1 VKIAVF
7 TSSYPRFPGDGT
19 APFIKSICE
28 NLVQLGHKVVVVAP
42 YDPEVRQVKNRG
54 VQIHRFRYIWP
65 NRMYIMGHARALDA
79 DVRLRPLAFL
89 LLPFY
94 LLAGFIKL
102 LIITGQHGSQAIHVH
117 WVLPNGLVAAWVAAL
132 RKIPFILSL
141 HGSDVFVAQRNPF
154 FRSVA
159 RYVFRRAAGVT
170 ACSPELYQAA
180 LQLGAP
186 PETRLLPWGANPTQ
200 FTPDFRTAEA
210 RKMFTVNPD
219 RLLIVALGRLVHKKG
234 FGTLLAA
241 MPRIV
246 DNFPQVHLLVGGE
259 GPLRQQLSN
268 QAAALG
274 ISSQVSFAGGV
285 PWDRVPE
292 LLASADVFVL
302 PSQRDEYGN
311 VDGLPTVLLEAMS
324 SGVAVVASEIGGVSL
339 VLEDGRTGL
348 IVPPGE
354 PIALAQAV
362 LTLVRDPD
370 RRAAIGKAARQS
382 VVERFN
388 WESVAREIVVLLEL
402 GILMKPRPLRLGTI
416 YRDEVLRIL
425 HKRPNFGRVLDVGC
439 HDGYWLSTLTT
450 SIRIGIDPQPISG
463 APGVDLVCADGRYPP
478 FEKGTFDHVFALDVI
493 EHIADDQAFARSL
506 IQMIA
511 PGGRLFISTPAL
523 HIRLTPPILTRW
535 ISKQWGHTLRLGYTA
550 ERLNDFF
557 AGELDVQV
565 TSWNAP
571 YYRFY
576 YLAVRLLA
584 EFYPNLAVKL
594 TRRIAQLDSRH
605 PEGENGFYLLEG
617 NRTASTDPI
626 PLKR

>member
-1 VKIAVF
+1 MKIAVF

-28 NLVQLGHKVVVVAP
+28 NLVQLGHKVAVVAP
-42 YDPEVRQVKNRG
+42 YDPEVRQMKNGG

-65 NRMYIMGHARALDA
+65 NRMHIMGHARALDA

-89 LLPFY
+89 LLPFF
-94 LLAGFIKL
+94 LLAAFIKL
-102 LIITGQHGSQAIHVH
+102 LNVTGQQGSQAIHVH
-117 WVLPNGLVAAWVAAL
+117 WVVPNGLVAAWVAAW
-132 RKIPFILSL
+132 RNIPFILSL
-141 HGSDVFVAQRNPF
+141 HGSDVFVAQSNPV

-186 PETRLLPWGANPTQ
+186 PDTRLLPWGANPSQ
-200 FTPDFRTAEA
+200 FTPVFRSLEA
-210 RKMFTVNPD
+210 RKMFAVDPEQ
-219 RLLIVALGRLVHKKG
+219 LLIVALGRLVYKKG
-234 FGTLLAA
+234 FGTLISA
-241 MPRIV
+241 MPTIV
-246 DNFPQVHLLVGGE
+246 ENFPQARLLVGGE

-268 QAAALG
+268 QATALG
-274 ISSQVSFAGGV
+274 ITGQVTFAGSI

-324 SGVAVVASEIGGVSL
+324 SGVAVVASDIGGVRL
-339 VLEDGRTGL
+339 VLENGRTGL
-348 IVPPGE
+348 IIPPGE

-362 LTLVRDPD
+362 LTLVGDPD
-370 RRAAIGKAARQS
+370 RRVAIGKAARQA

-388 WESVAREIVVLLEL
+388 WESVAGEIVVLLEL
-402 GILMKPRPLRLGTI
+402 AISNKPRALRLGTI

-425 HKRPNFGRVLDVGC
+425 QKRPNFGRVLDVGC
-439 HDGYWLSTLTT
+439 HDGYWLSTLTAST
-450 SIRIGIDPQPISG
+450 RIGIDPQPIAG
-463 APGVDLVCADGRYPP
+463 APGVDLVCAEGRHLP
-478 FEKGTFDHVFALDVI
+478 FVEGTFDHVYALDVI
-493 EHIADDQAFARSL
+493 EHVADDQAFARSL
-506 IQMIA
+506 IRMVA

-535 ISKQWGHTLRLGYTA
+535 ISRQWGHTLRLGYTA
-550 ERLNDFF
+550 EQLHELF

-571 YYRFY
+571 HYRFY
-576 YLAVRLLA
+576 YLTVRLLA
-584 EFYPNLAVKL
+584 EFSPGLAARL
-594 TRRIAQLDSRH
+594 TRRLAHSDSRH

-617 NRTASTDPI
+617 NRPASTDPT
-626 PLKR
+626 PPKR